1 MVLLDYNVLQLDR
14 DPVISELSKAG
25 IGVVAGT
32 VLAQGHLVEG
42 KIGSLKSFADLW
54 YLARALI
61 KPTGRQLSRNSKEMR
76 KALSSSTNMTA
87 AQAAF
92 AYILENKEVS
102 SCVFG
107 TTKIS
112 NLLEIIE
119 ATNKTLDADCKAAI
133 HNSFNELKEKISS

>member
-61 KPTGRQLSRNSKEMR
+61 KPTGAS
-76 KALSSSTNMTA
+76 
-87 AQAAF
+87 
-92 AYILENKEVS
+92 
-102 SCVFG
+102 
-107 TTKIS
+107 
-112 NLLEIIE
+112 IIQ
-119 ATNKTLDADCKAAI
+119 
-133 HNSFNELKEKISS
+133 ELKGDAEGTVIIN